1 MNSWLRYFFLF
12 IVVVFLQVTIGN
24 SIHLLGV
31 AIPFLYIYFII
42 RLPLSLSVNWTL
54 TLAFIL
60 GLVIDI
66 FSNTPGMNALAC
78 TVVAFLRKPILN
90 LYTPRGEDYSES
102 EPSIRNFGMSLFV
115 RYVLTFSLC
124 FCTLLFVIANSCLL
138 LSIQNMKLLP
148 IANHKQP
155 MPLDWPTRDKYC
167 AGKGFVQTTTRNL
180 SLHK

>member
-42 RLPLSLSVNWTL
+42 RLPLLLSVNWTL

-66 FSNTPGMNALAC
+66 FSNTYRRCLFEK
-78 TVVAFLRKPILN
+78 TDIES
-90 LYTPRGEDYSES
+90 LYAER
-102 EPSIRNFGMSLFV
+102 
-115 RYVLTFSLC
+115 
-124 FCTLLFVIANSCLL
+124 
-138 LSIQNMKLLP
+138 
-148 IANHKQP
+148 
-155 MPLDWPTRDKYC
+155 
-167 AGKGFVQTTTRNL
+167 
-180 SLHK
+180 

>member
-102 EPSIRNFGMSLFV
+102 ELYTQFRNVFV
-115 RYVLTFSLC
+115 RALRAYIF
-124 FCTLLFVIANSCLL
+124 TLFLYPPF
-138 LSIQNMKLLP
+138 
-148 IANHKQP
+148 
-155 MPLDWPTRDKYC
+155 
-167 AGKGFVQTTTRNL
+167 RNRVF
-180 SLHK
+180 

>member
-102 EPSIRNFGMSLFV
+102 EPSI
-115 RYVLTFSLC
+115 LTFSLC
-124 FCTLLFVIANSCLL
+124 FCTLLFVIESFSFFDIGRLIVRVLASTILTFL
-138 LSIQNMKLLP
+138 VILGM
-148 IANHKQP
+148 
-155 MPLDWPTRDKYC
+155 D
-167 AGKGFVQTTTRNL
+167 
-180 SLHK
+180 SLTKSGREKRL

>member
-24 SIHLLGV
+24 NIHLLGV

-102 EPSIRNFGMSLFV
+102 EPSIRNFG
-115 RYVLTFSLC
+115 TFSLC
-124 FCTLLFVIANSCLL
+124 FCTLLFVIESFSFFDIGRLIVRILASTILTFL
-138 LSIQNMKLLP
+138 VILGM
-148 IANHKQP
+148 
-155 MPLDWPTRDKYC
+155 D
-167 AGKGFVQTTTRNL
+167 
-180 SLHK
+180 SLTKSGREKRL

>member
-66 FSNTPGMNALAC
+66 FSNTP
-78 TVVAFLRKPILN
+78 
-90 LYTPRGEDYSES
+90 RGEDYSES

-124 FCTLLFVIANSCLL
+124 FCTLLFVIESFSFFDIGRLIVRVLASTILTFL
-138 LSIQNMKLLP
+138 VILGM
-148 IANHKQP
+148 
-155 MPLDWPTRDKYC
+155 D
-167 AGKGFVQTTTRNL
+167 
-180 SLHK
+180 SLTKSGREKRL

>member
-42 RLPLSLSVNWTL
+42 RLPLSLSVKSL
-54 TLAFIL
+54 KRM
-60 GLVIDI
+60 
-66 FSNTPGMNALAC
+66 SPGMNALAC

-124 FCTLLFVIANSCLL
+124 FCTLLFVIESFSFFDIGRLVLRVLARTIFMLGVIVGL
-138 LSIQNMKLLP
+138 
-148 IANHKQP
+148 
-155 MPLDWPTRDKYC
+155 
-167 AGKGFVQTTTRNL
+167 G
-180 SLHK
+180 SLTKSGREKRL

>member
-1 MNSWLRYFFLF
+1 MNSWVRYFFLF

-42 RLPLSLSVNWTL
+42 RLPLS
-54 TLAFIL
+54 LAFIL

-124 FCTLLFVIANSCLL
+124 FCTLLFVIESFSFFDIGRLVLCVLASTILTFL
-138 LSIQNMKLLP
+138 VILGM
-148 IANHKQP
+148 
-155 MPLDWPTRDKYC
+155 D
-167 AGKGFVQTTTRNL
+167 
-180 SLHK
+180 SLTKSGREKRL

>member
-54 TLAFIL
+54 TLAF
-60 GLVIDI
+60 
-66 FSNTPGMNALAC
+66 MAC

-124 FCTLLFVIANSCLL
+124 FCTLLFVIESFSFFDIGRLIVRVLASTILTFL
-138 LSIQNMKLLP
+138 VILGM
-148 IANHKQP
+148 
-155 MPLDWPTRDKYC
+155 D
-167 AGKGFVQTTTRNL
+167 
-180 SLHK
+180 SLTKSGREKRL

>member
-1 MNSWLRYFFLF
+1 M
-12 IVVVFLQVTIGN
+12 
-24 SIHLLGV
+24 GV

-124 FCTLLFVIANSCLL
+124 FCTLLFVIESFSFFDIGRLIVRVLASTILTFL
-138 LSIQNMKLLP
+138 VILGM
-148 IANHKQP
+148 
-155 MPLDWPTRDKYC
+155 D
-167 AGKGFVQTTTRNL
+167 
-180 SLHK
+180 SLTKSGREKRL

>member
-124 FCTLLFVIANSCLL
+124 FCTLLFDIGRLIVRVLASTILTFLVILG
-138 LSIQNMKLLP
+138 M
-148 IANHKQP
+148 
-155 MPLDWPTRDKYC
+155 D
-167 AGKGFVQTTTRNL
+167 
-180 SLHK
+180 SLTKSGREKRL

>member
-1 MNSWLRYFFLF
+1 MNSWVRYFFLF

-42 RLPLSLSVNWTL
+42 RLPLS
-54 TLAFIL
+54 LAFIL

-124 FCTLLFVIANSCLL
+124 FCTLLFVIESFSFFDIGRLVLRVLASTILTFL
-138 LSIQNMKLLP
+138 VILGM
-148 IANHKQP
+148 
-155 MPLDWPTRDKYC
+155 D
-167 AGKGFVQTTTRNL
+167 
-180 SLHK
+180 SLTKSGREKRL

>member
-24 SIHLLGV
+24 NIHLLGV

-66 FSNTPGMNALAC
+66 FSNTPGMNALAYRRC
-78 TVVAFLRKPILN
+78 LFEKTDIES
-90 LYTPRGEDYSES
+90 LYAEG
-102 EPSIRNFGMSLFV
+102 
-115 RYVLTFSLC
+115 
-124 FCTLLFVIANSCLL
+124 
-138 LSIQNMKLLP
+138 
-148 IANHKQP
+148 
-155 MPLDWPTRDKYC
+155 
-167 AGKGFVQTTTRNL
+167 
-180 SLHK
+180 

>member
-102 EPSIRNFGMSLFV
+102 EPSIR
-115 RYVLTFSLC
+115 YVLTFSLC
-124 FCTLLFVIANSCLL
+124 FCTLLFVIESFSFFDIGRLVLRVLASTILTFL
-138 LSIQNMKLLP
+138 VILGM
-148 IANHKQP
+148 
-155 MPLDWPTRDKYC
+155 D
-167 AGKGFVQTTTRNL
+167 
-180 SLHK
+180 SLTKSGREKRL

>member
-24 SIHLLGV
+24 NIHLLGV

-78 TVVAFLRKPILN
+78 TVVAFLRKPILD

-115 RYVLTFSLC
+115 RYVLTF
-124 FCTLLFVIANSCLL
+124 
-138 LSIQNMKLLP
+138 
-148 IANHKQP
+148 
-155 MPLDWPTRDKYC
+155 
-167 AGKGFVQTTTRNL
+167 
-180 SLHK
+180 

>member
-42 RLPLSLSVNWTL
+42 
-54 TLAFIL
+54 

-124 FCTLLFVIANSCLL
+124 FCTLLFVIESFSFFDIGRLIVRVLASTILTFL
-138 LSIQNMKLLP
+138 VILGM
-148 IANHKQP
+148 
-155 MPLDWPTRDKYC
+155 D
-167 AGKGFVQTTTRNL
+167 
-180 SLHK
+180 SLTKSGREKRL

>member
-24 SIHLLGV
+24 NIHLLGV

-78 TVVAFLRKPILN
+78 TVVAFLR
-90 LYTPRGEDYSES
+90 GEDYSES

-124 FCTLLFVIANSCLL
+124 FCTLLFVIESFSFFDIGRLIVRVLASTILTFL
-138 LSIQNMKLLP
+138 VILGM
-148 IANHKQP
+148 
-155 MPLDWPTRDKYC
+155 D
-167 AGKGFVQTTTRNL
+167 
-180 SLHK
+180 SLTKSGREKRL

>member
-24 SIHLLGV
+24 NIHLLGV

-42 RLPLSLSVNWTL
+42 RLPLSLSVNWTF

-90 LYTPRGEDYSES
+90 LYTPRAIE
-102 EPSIRNFGMSLFV
+102 V
-115 RYVLTFSLC
+115 T
-124 FCTLLFVIANSCLL
+124 
-138 LSIQNMKLLP
+138 
-148 IANHKQP
+148 
-155 MPLDWPTRDKYC
+155 
-167 AGKGFVQTTTRNL
+167 
-180 SLHK
+180 

>member
-60 GLVIDI
+60 GLVIQQYAGYECFGLYRRCLFEKTDI
-66 FSNTPGMNALAC
+66 ES
-78 TVVAFLRKPILN
+78 
-90 LYTPRGEDYSES
+90 LYAER
-102 EPSIRNFGMSLFV
+102 
-115 RYVLTFSLC
+115 
-124 FCTLLFVIANSCLL
+124 
-138 LSIQNMKLLP
+138 
-148 IANHKQP
+148 
-155 MPLDWPTRDKYC
+155 
-167 AGKGFVQTTTRNL
+167 
-180 SLHK
+180 

>member
-60 GLVIDI
+60 GLYRRCLFEKTDI
-66 FSNTPGMNALAC
+66 ES
-78 TVVAFLRKPILN
+78 
-90 LYTPRGEDYSES
+90 LYAER
-102 EPSIRNFGMSLFV
+102 
-115 RYVLTFSLC
+115 
-124 FCTLLFVIANSCLL
+124 
-138 LSIQNMKLLP
+138 
-148 IANHKQP
+148 
-155 MPLDWPTRDKYC
+155 
-167 AGKGFVQTTTRNL
+167 
-180 SLHK
+180 

>member
-31 AIPFLYIYFII
+31 AIPFLYISFII

-66 FSNTPGMNALAC
+66 FSNALAC

-124 FCTLLFVIANSCLL
+124 FCTLLFVIESFSFFDIGRLVLRVLASTILAFL
-138 LSIQNMKLLP
+138 VILGM
-148 IANHKQP
+148 
-155 MPLDWPTRDKYC
+155 D
-167 AGKGFVQTTTRNL
+167 
-180 SLHK
+180 SLTKSGREKRL

>member
-1 MNSWLRYFFLF
+1 MNSWVRYFFLF

-102 EPSIRNFGMSLFV
+102 EPSIRNFGIESFSFFDIGRLIV
-115 RYVLTFSLC
+115 RILASTILTFLVILGMDSL
-124 FCTLLFVIANSCLL
+124 TKSGREKRL
-138 LSIQNMKLLP
+138 
-148 IANHKQP
+148 
-155 MPLDWPTRDKYC
+155 
-167 AGKGFVQTTTRNL
+167 
-180 SLHK
+180 